1 MTFKVYWCRN
11 MLILNEFQK
20 RINTLWYVVCYA
32 RKLKMLKNNRCA
44 IWPSYKI
51 VILKF
56 WELKNVKLSIPHLKD
71 SNIFVKHTL
80 TQQGF
85 DLHNDMIYSM
95 DWKGEAASHEA
106 LNVFSQVRFC
116 AGAGAALWWSEQVE
130 IRNAIHWNTR
140 VAIRVY

>member
-1 MTFKVYWCRN
+1 MNSKKNKYT
-11 MLILNEFQK
+11 M
-20 RINTLWYVVCYA
+20 VCCVLC
-32 RKLKMLKNNRCA
+32 KEVKMLKNNRCA

-71 SNIFVKHTL
+71 SSIFVKHTL

-85 DLHNDMIYSM
+85 DLHNDTIYSM
-95 DWKGEAASHEA
+95 DWKSEAASHEA